1 MIACS
6 EPLREYSFEGG
17 SRETRPTDP
26 VARLPEYPRSVQ
38 YPFGV
43 AKAYTVIGKSL
54 YGRILQLV
62 CSAFSL
68 RRKRCARQWVSSCF
82 FFPSTSFRTKCTL
95 SRDLFSR

>member
-6 EPLREYSFEGG
+6 EPLRGYSFAGG

-38 YPFGV
+38 YRFGV
-43 AKAYTVIGKSL
+43 ANAYTVIGKSL

-62 CSAFSL
+62 CSGLFVTTEM
-68 RRKRCARQWVSSCF
+68 RRQWVSSCF
-82 FFPSTSFRTKCTL
+82 FFQVHFSATKCTL